1 MCVQR
6 YQAFRKP
13 SASAGD
19 DEHIIVQR
27 VADVTQEPRGSDS
40 RILIALID
48 SYGGYYVWKTAKPLQ
63 QYFLSSCKY

>member
-6 YQAFRKP
+6 YQALRKP
-13 SASAGD
+13 SASAAD
-19 DEHIIVQR
+19 DKHIIVQR
-27 VADVTQEPRGSDS
+27 VVDVTQKPRGSNS
-40 RILIALID
+40 GIFTALID